1 MENEKKFTL
10 LEVEQ
15 LIKNAYNVGF
25 CDGLEGGD
33 NAEFREYKDED
44 DFWDKNISN
53 WLNNKIDIIGC

>member
-1 MENEKKFTL
+1 MENEKTFTL
-10 LEVEQ
+10 LEIEK

-44 DFWDKNISN
+44 DFWDKNKN
-53 WLNNKIDIIGC
+53 QYLNQEINLL

>member
-1 MENEKKFTL
+1 M
-10 LEVEQ
+10 EQ

-53 WLNNKIDIIGC
+53 WLNNKIDIIG

>member
-1 MENEKKFTL
+1 MENEKTFTL
-10 LEVEQ
+10 LEVEK

-44 DFWDKNISN
+44 DFWNKNISS
-53 WLNNKIDIIGC
+53 WLNMKIDFIG

>member
-1 MENEKKFTL
+1 MENRKTFTL

-25 CDGLEGGD
+25 CDGLEDGD

-44 DFWDKNISN
+44 DFWNKNVSN
-53 WLNNKIDIIGC
+53 WLKEKIEIIV

>member
-25 CDGLEGGD
+25 CHGLEGGD

-53 WLNNKIDIIGC
+53 WLNNKIDIIG

>member
-25 CDGLEGGD
+25 CDGSEGGD

-53 WLNNKIDIIGC
+53 WLNNKIDIIG

>member
-53 WLNNKIDIIGC
+53 WLNNKIDIIG

>member
-15 LIKNAYNVGF
+15 LIKNSYNVGF

-53 WLNNKIDIIGC
+53 WLNNKIDIIG

>member
-1 MENEKKFTL
+1 MKKKFTL

-53 WLNNKIDIIGC
+53 WLNNKIDIIG